1 MTTLTLNTRKVRPAN
16 TAQYYIPRRRTGDI
30 KVEIGT
36 IIAPVSPSKKHEI
49 AFNWVADNAEVLIR
63 EHDIEPARAILSF
76 AGQAESKHHFTWLVG
91 ASEWQRIAA
100 SGVDGVRAKARDTKY
115 LKSLDD

>member
-16 TAQYYIPRRRTGDI
+16 STQYYIPRRRTGNV

-36 IIAPVSPSKKHEI
+36 IIAPTLASKKHET
-49 AFNWVADNAEVLIR
+49 AFLWVADSAERLIA

-100 SGVDGVRAKARDTKY
+100 SGVDGVRAKARDVKY